1 MGAIRKMP
9 SGRERERDLTRRHQ
23 QKLDGGLFAG
33 SLGFTWA
40 QVACPLLLLLLLL
53 LFPALVK
60 LIRSLFISA
69 VSRLSRERDPLLNSN
84 RVVVQHDVL
93 GNDDDWTNGWSVG
106 LAVNIDSNYTSSVSC
121 TLQLKLFFNLEATVE
136 MRRCISLPLSFYGKF
151 NSLDILVYSE

>member
-1 MGAIRKMP
+1 M
-9 SGRERERDLTRRHQ
+9 
-23 QKLDGGLFAG
+23 
-33 SLGFTWA
+33 
-40 QVACPLLLLLLLL
+40 
-53 LFPALVK
+53 
-60 LIRSLFISA
+60 
-69 VSRLSRERDPLLNSN
+69 NSN

-136 MRRCISLPLSFYGKF
+136 MRRCISLSLSFYGKF